1 MRLDVA
7 VAGVGG
13 QGVVSLARLLVE
25 AAIREGFDGHFL
37 AQSGLAQLGSPVIAH
52 ARIGTP
58 AKPSPKIPLG
68 SAHLVVGLERMEAL
82 RLAPYLAQDGR
93 ALLSEEPVRPY
104 EARFRKERYP
114 EVGDVEEAFGDRAI
128 TWVPAHQLAR
138 ELGPPGLVSAVMLGA
153 VAGTTPVVERDNLV
167 LCLREARPEGAD
179 GEVEAFFAGYRC
191 VTGRDD

>member
-1 MRLDVA
+1 MRLDVV

-13 QGVVSLARLLVE
+13 QGVVTLARLLVL

-37 AQSGLAQLGSPVIAH
+37 AQSGLSQLGSPVLAH

-58 AKPSPKIPLG
+58 AKPSPKIPAG
-68 SAHLVVGLERMEAL
+68 TAHLVVGLERLEAL
-82 RLAPYLAQDGR
+82 RLARFLAPGGR

-104 EARFRKERYP
+104 EARFRRERYP
-114 EVGDVEEAFGDRAI
+114 AVEAVGEAYGEREV
-128 TWVPAHQLAR
+128 TWVPAHRLAR

-153 VAGTTPVVERDNLV
+153 LAGATPVIERDNLV
-167 LCLREARPEGAD
+167 LCLRETRPEWAD
-179 GEVEAFFAGYRC
+179 VEVEAFFAGFRF

>member
-1 MRLDVA
+1 MRLDVV

-25 AAIREGFDGHFL
+25 AAVREGFDGHLL

-52 ARIGTP
+52 TRIGSP

-68 SAHLVVGLERMEAL
+68 AAHLVVGLERLEAL
-82 RLAPYLAQDGR
+82 RLAPYLAPDGH

-104 EARFRKERYP
+104 EARFHKERYP
-114 EVGDVEEAFGDRAI
+114 EIGEVDAAFGARVT
-128 TWVPAHQLAR
+128 TWIPAHRLAR

-153 VAGTTPVVERDNLV
+153 LAGATPVIERDNLV
-167 LCLREARPEGAD
+167 LCLRETRPEWAD
-179 GEVEAFFAGYRC
+179 VEVEAFFAGYRF
-191 VTGRDD
+191 VTGLDH

>member
-1 MRLDVA
+1 MRLDVV

-52 ARIGTP
+52 ARIGSP

-68 SAHLVVGLERMEAL
+68 SAQLVVGLERMEAL
-82 RLAPYLAQDGR
+82 RLAPYLAPDGH

-114 EVGDVEEAFGDRAI
+114 EVGDVEEAFGDRPI
-128 TWVPAHQLAR
+128 TWVPAHRLAR

-153 VAGTTPVVERDNLV
+153 LAGATSVIERDNLV
-167 LCLREARPEGAD
+167 LCLREARPEWAD
-179 GEVEAFFAGYRC
+179 MEVEAFFAGYRF
-191 VTGRDD
+191 VTGLDH